1 MSHTPLP
8 CARAGLHTQAHDQAL
23 TVTDPVSGQT
33 WRLDGFHAQVWSRLD
48 AGLDAQAMTAQLAQ
62 AGLRVSAE
70 QLWGALDALADLGLM
85 AGRATPPA
93 EERVSLHRPIGR
105 RAMAF
110 MGLAAAAAPMA
121 FAATVAD
128 EQKAKVDSVAKEE
141 ELKAAP
147 PADASMT
154 ADKRKMQEQEKK
166 AQASSSRVQEA
177 DQKKN
182 ARAAEQTNK
191 QSARAAEAAKKTQ

>member
-8 CARAGLHTQAHDQAL
+8 TSRAGLHTLALDQVL

-33 WRLDGFHAQVWSRLD
+33 WRLDGFHAQVWSRLN

-62 AGLRVSAE
+62 AGLRVSSE

-85 AGRATPPA
+85 VARATPPA

-128 EQKAKVDSVAKEE
+128 EQKAKVDSAAKEDE
-141 ELKAAP
+141 AKAAQP
-147 PADASMT
+147 LDAT
-154 ADKRKMQEQEKK
+154 LAVDKRKMQEQEKK
-166 AQASSSRVQEA
+166 AQLSASRVQEA
-177 DQKKN
+177 DHKQSAK
-182 ARAAEQTNK
+182 AAEQTNK